1 MRELADDAKVR
12 AFMRALGNEARGE
25 GRVYFTGGA
34 SAVLIGWRAS
44 TIDIDLK
51 LDPEPPGAFEAIAT
65 LKDRLSVNVE
75 LAAPDQFIPP
85 LEGWVEQSRF
95 IERHGA
101 VDFFHY
107 DFRAQALSKIE
118 RGHAQDITD
127 VHQMLAHAL
136 VTGEQLRDAHA
147 RLEGQLIRY
156 PAIDPPAFARK
167 LAMFLEEP

>member
-1 MRELADDAKVR
+1 VRELADDAKVR

-75 LAAPDQFIPP
+75 LAAPGSPRRP
-85 LEGWVEQSRF
+85 AST
-95 IERHGA
+95 A
-101 VDFFHY
+101 
-107 DFRAQALSKIE
+107 SKCTW
-118 RGHAQDITD
+118 RTATCSPRSS
-127 VHQMLAHAL
+127 
-136 VTGEQLRDAHA
+136 LR
-147 RLEGQLIRY
+147 
-156 PAIDPPAFARK
+156 
-167 LAMFLEEP
+167 